1 MKNLINGLDEFDEE
15 SQALLNAF
23 TTDKTINFQNRP
35 VTALQGIMTD
45 QGSEDYRSPFHDYS
59 GTPLGE
65 SYLTDDPVSCF
76 ASTGANEAGKKG
88 YEYYAQVLPCETG
101 SQVYGSYQANE
112 RKNQALFLFYEKP
125 NSKKSNFSGD
135 FCIAKMGDYFVDLFK
150 RFPEPLSS
158 KINGQFFSDITSME
172 DEAAYLTQLAYTFE
186 KDKINAALVHQ
197 ALMREYQFY
206 TGDKRFQEIIGNISS
221 IPADAI
227 GWCAEQLE
235 NLKPAEKNYNPESKD
250 YAPLILLIGGIPVP
264 VNINKAAQFFEGL
277 GDNPF
282 VQGAESAFSKVWLMV
297 EQAAGKIANA
307 SIDHLPD
314 AFKKMI
320 NKISGVITDIKSF
333 LINVKE
339 DLDELAKL
347 GIEILKLVNA
357 FYCGIHSGLVSLIQC
372 LLYILEF
379 LLQPTTT
386 FSYQQYLER
395 RDLMEKAEDVLDWV
409 TENVPKF
416 LQGVKDLFSS
426 NGSFSL
432 SDMEGMLDKMKEYFG
447 DVSRYTVAF
456 FIGIIAF
463 EVLINILL
471 LIFTGGTANI
481 VKGETYLAKIT
492 SMLRVLGRETFSV
505 VTLGIPDLL
514 AFLSRFIVRFGKACA
529 KGFKGF
535 FRFIEELMQGAKNG
549 AKAED
554 LADEVHD
561 LEEVIIRGRKLQR
574 GGGDPTKSFAENA
587 GIRIERWI
595 SENKVFGQSMDYTCV
610 STSLRMVLDDKG
622 IIKSEKYLAS
632 ALNTTTD
639 GARIQDI
646 PEALYNSYLDEIVVT
661 AENRITFPKLLE
673 KLEDGDKAIVSVW
686 TDKFKGHAVVLEK
699 VEAEKV
705 FLRDPLPMNQG
716 TSYSMKIEDF
726 KNIFNKKA
734 VIIKK

>member
-1 MKNLINGLDEFDEE
+1 MKKLFDDDWSDDLSGFKIISTEDLNKGFVGDHSILKDTIINNDD
-15 SQALLNAF
+15 S
-23 TTDKTINFQNRP
+23 P
-35 VTALQGIMTD
+35 
-45 QGSEDYRSPFHDYS
+45 DYRSVFHDDRN
-59 GTPLGE
+59 TPLGY
-65 SYLTDDPVSCF
+65 SYLTDHPVSVF
-76 ASTGANEAGKKG
+76 ASTGVNEKGEKG
-88 YEYYAQVLPCETG
+88 YEYYAEVLSCETG
-101 SQVYGSYQANE
+101 SQVYGSYKANE
-112 RKNQALFLFYEKP
+112 RKKQALFLFYEKP
-125 NSKKSNFSGD
+125 DSKKSNFSGN
-135 FCIAKMGDYFVDLFK
+135 FYIAKMGDYFVDLFK
-150 RFPEPLSS
+150 RFPQPLSS
-158 KINGQFFSDITSME
+158 KINGQFFRDITSME

-206 TGDKRFQEIIGNISS
+206 TGDRRFEEIIGNISS

-227 GWCAEQLE
+227 GWCAEQLDK
-235 NLKPAEKNYNPESKD
+235 LKPAEKNYNPGSKD
-250 YAPLILLIGGIPVP
+250 YAPLIPFIGGIPVP
-264 VNINKAAQFFEGL
+264 VNINKATLFFEGL
-277 GDNPF
+277 GDHPF
-282 VQGAESAFSKVWLMV
+282 VQGAEAAFTKVWSMV
-297 EQAAGKIANA
+297 ERAAGKIANA

-314 AFKKMI
+314 AFKKML

-333 LINVKE
+333 LSNVKD
-339 DLDELAKL
+339 DLDDLVKSGL
-347 GIEILKLVNA
+347 EILKLFNA
-357 FYCGIHSGLVSLIQC
+357 FYCGIHSGLISLIQC

-379 LLQPTTT
+379 LLQPTTA

-409 TENVPKF
+409 AENGPKF
-416 LQGVKDLFSS
+416 LQGVKDLFKSS
-426 NGSFSL
+426 RNLSV

-447 DVSRYTVAF
+447 DISRYTIAF
-456 FIGIIAF
+456 FTGIIAF

-471 LIFTGGTANI
+471 ITFTGGAGNI

-492 SMLRVLGRETFSV
+492 SLLKVMARETFSV

-514 AFLSRFIVRFGKACA
+514 AFLSRFIIRFGKACTN
-529 KGFKGF
+529 GFKGF

-632 ALNTTTD
+632 ALNTTTE
-639 GARIQDI
+639 GARIKDI
-646 PEALYNSYLDEIVVT
+646 PDALYNSYLDDVVAI
-661 AENRITFPKLLE
+661 AENKIVLPRLLE
-673 KLEDGDKAIVSVW
+673 KLKDGDKAIISLYQ
-686 TDKFKGHAVVLEK
+686 KEFGYHAVVLEK
-699 VEAEKV
+699 VENGQV